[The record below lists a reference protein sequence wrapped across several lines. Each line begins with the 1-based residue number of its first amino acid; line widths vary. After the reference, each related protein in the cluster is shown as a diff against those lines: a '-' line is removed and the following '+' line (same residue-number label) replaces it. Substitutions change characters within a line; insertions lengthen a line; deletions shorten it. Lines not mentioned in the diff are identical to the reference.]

1 MIRRKQA
8 LAITAVIAALSL
20 TAACGGS
27 GDDDKTDKGGS
38 ASGAAFDAATKG
50 FVNASDKKGGELK
63 LWSPQ
68 DVDYL
73 DPARA
78 YYGFV
83 WNMQRLYVR
92 QLLAYDA
99 KPGKDG
105 TKLVPDLAEAL
116 PVISNDGKTYTLKL
130 KDGVKFEDGSP
141 ITSKDIKYGVERVFA
156 QDVLSGGPTYLI
168 DLLDQGQKYPGPY
181 KDSDPNKMGLKSVQT
196 PDDKTIVFNLA
207 SANSDFSYLLAMPSS
222 SPVPA
227 GQDTG
232 AKYTNKPV
240 STGPYKVESFTAG
253 KGATFVRN
261 ENWDPKTDTIRKGLP
276 DKVSFTVT
284 TNAEDMDQRLLNGDI
299 DLAVDGTGLLQ
310 AAKNKVLKDDNLK
323 KHADNPFTGYIRY
336 MVFPQTVAPFDNIEC
351 RKAVIY
357 AADPKSLQ
365 TARGGPTS
373 GDLGANMLPP
383 GIPGSDKAYDPYG
396 LTAGKAQED
405 KAKAALQACGKPNG
419 FETTIAVRNNRA
431 AEVKTAESLQAALA
445 KVGITAKIDQFDG
458 KLSSSTIGSPENVK
472 KKGYGI
478 IVMGWGADYNS
489 GAGFLQPLVDGTFIL
504 PNGNNNYSE
513 INDPEINKLFDDAA
527 AAKTPEEAAP
537 FYTSINKKVME
548 KALYLPINFDKA
560 FVYHNPR
567 LTNVY
572 FNDSMGKI
580 DLATV
585 GVVK

>member
-1 MIRRKQA
+1 
-8 LAITAVIAALSL
+8 
-20 TAACGGS
+20 
-27 GDDDKTDKGGS
+27 
-38 ASGAAFDAATKG
+38 
-50 FVNASDKKGGELK
+50 
-63 LWSPQ
+63 
-68 DVDYL
+68 
-73 DPARA
+73 
-78 YYGFV
+78 
-83 WNMQRLYVR
+83 MQRLYVR
-92 QLLAYDA
+92 QLLAYDS

-116 PVISNDGKTYTLKL
+116 PVLSNDGKTYTVKI
-130 KDGVKFEDGSP
+130 KDGVKFEDGTP
-141 ITSKDIKYGVERVFA
+141 ITSKDIKYGIERVFA

-181 KDSDPNKMGLKSVQT
+181 KDTDPNKMGLKSVET
-196 PDDKTIVFNLA
+196 PDDKTVVFNLA

-227 GQDTG
+227 GKDTG
-232 AKYTNKPV
+232 ATYTNKPIA
-240 STGPYKVESFTAG
+240 TGPYKVESFTAG

-284 TNAEDMDQRLLNGDI
+284 TNPDDMDQRLLSGDI
-299 DLAVDGTGLLQ
+299 DLAVDGTGVQQ
-310 AAKNKVLKDDNLK
+310 AAKNKILKDESLK
-323 KHADNPFTGYIRY
+323 KNADNPFTGYIRY
-336 MVFPQTVAPFDNIEC
+336 FAFPQTVAPFDNIEC

-357 AADPKSLQ
+357 AANPKSLQ
-365 TARGGPTS
+365 QARGGPTS

-383 GIPGSDKAYDPYG
+383 GIPGSDKSYDPFG
-396 LTAGKAQED
+396 LTKGEPQEA
-405 KAKAALQACGKPNG
+405 KAKEALKACGKPDG

-431 AEVKTAESLQAALA
+431 PEVKSAESLQAALA
-445 KVGITAKIDQFDG
+445 TVGIKATIDQYDG

-472 KKGYGI
+472 KKNYGI

-489 GAGFLQPLVDGTFIL
+489 GSGFLQPLVDGSFIL
-504 PNGNNNYSE
+504 PNGNNNYTM
-513 INDPEINKLFDDAA
+513 IDDPEINGLFDKAA
-527 AAKTPEEAAP
+527 AALTPDAAAP
-537 FYTSINKKVME
+537 FYTDINKKVME

-585 GVVK
+585 GIAAK